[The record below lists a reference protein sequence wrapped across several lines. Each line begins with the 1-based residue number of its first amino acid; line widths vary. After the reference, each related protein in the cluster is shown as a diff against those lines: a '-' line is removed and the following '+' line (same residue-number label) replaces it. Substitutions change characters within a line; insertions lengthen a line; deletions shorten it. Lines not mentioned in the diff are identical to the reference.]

1 MVCFPNAKINLGLH
15 IIEKRSDGFHDI
27 ETVFYPVAWCDV
39 LESIRYQDTSIR
51 TEVSGIRTKEN
62 KIEFT
67 SSGIGVDVAAENNL
81 CVKAFQLLD
90 QKFNLP
96 AVKMHLHKII
106 PMGAGLGGGS
116 ADAAFTLKLLN
127 DLFDLKQSHNDLK
140 IIATQLGSDCSF
152 FIDNTPAFAS
162 GRGEVLE
169 TLQVNLKGFFILIVK
184 PAVHVS
190 TADAYAN
197 VKPAKPSQSL
207 REIIKLPVGEW
218 KSKLKNDFEES
229 VFAKHPLIAAIK
241 NKLYTQGAVYA
252 SMSGSGSS
260 VFGIFEKKSFVKED
274 FKECVVWDGILK

>member
-15 IIEKRSDGFHDI
+15 IIEKRSDGFHNI
-27 ETVFYPVAWCDV
+27 ETVFYPVQWCDV
-39 LESIRYQDTSIR
+39 LESIRTDVSSIKTR
-51 TEVSGIRTKEN
+51 ES

-67 SSGIGVDVAAENNL
+67 SSGIGVDVVAENNL
-81 CVKAFQLLD
+81 CVKAFQLMD
-90 QKFNLP
+90 KKFNLP

-127 DLFDLKQSHNDLK
+127 DLFDLKQSHTDLK
-140 IIATQLGSDCSF
+140 ISAAQLGSDCSF

-169 TLQVNLKGFFILIVK
+169 TVQVNLKGFYILIVK

-197 VKPAKPSQSL
+197 VKPATPSQSL
-207 REIIKLPVGEW
+207 KEIIMLPVSEW
-218 KSKLKNDFEES
+218 KNALKNDFEES

-241 NKLYTQGAVYA
+241 NKLYAQGAVYA

-260 VFGIFEKKSFVKED
+260 VFGIFEKKNFVKDE
-274 FKECVVWDGILK
+274 FKECVMWEGVLK